1 MRRKLQPLS
10 SSGALIYLKLRTNN
24 LADLGANPLAWVFN
38 IYKQLV
44 CQCHVI
50 GAVVREVDRVSVALR
65 MLDERV
71 PRHVLYTNPPE
82 IHLMSTIGLYCSV
95 CAGAATGLPVT
106 GAVETSSGTQQHPEP
121 GGVRSRLL
129 GARRMWAAANGV
141 AAQKWGLASAPGPLR
156 DASGRNGRGA
166 GCRSDA
172 NGIWE
177 KRHYNLRIGPT
188 KLRQGLWAQ
197 AAPQMAR
204 MASRPFRLTK
214 IMASPPSGRDPRH
227 PSSIESEPCPLM
239 HISYYNMLLMPS
251 AGRCFRGSRLLFDDD
266 SILGESLG
274 SSMTQMV
281 GTRLL
286 AYDPE
291 RSWPEKC

>member
-1 MRRKLQPLS
+1 
-10 SSGALIYLKLRTNN
+10 
-24 LADLGANPLAWVFN
+24 
-38 IYKQLV
+38 
-44 CQCHVI
+44 
-50 GAVVREVDRVSVALR
+50 

-106 GAVETSSGTQQHPEP
+106 GAVETSSGTQQRPEP

-172 NGIWE
+172 NGMWE

-227 PSSIESEPCPLM
+227 PSSIESEPC
-239 HISYYNMLLMPS
+239 
-251 AGRCFRGSRLLFDDD
+251 
-266 SILGESLG
+266 SL
-274 SSMTQMV
+274 
-281 GTRLL
+281 TRICTTTC
-286 AYDPE
+286 Y
-291 RSWPEKC
+291 